1 MKNKILVIEDDRAIS
16 ELLCMNLEASGYETV
31 AAYDGEEAQRLLLWH
46 EDADLA
52 VVDIMLPGI
61 DGFEVCRR
69 IRATNTKIGII
80 MLTARSQEMDKVTG
94 LMTGAD
100 DYVTKPFSV
109 TVLCKKVAAVFANLE
124 LRTPRHD
131 LFDDGFLKIDFSEQS
146 ASLAGESLDFTPKE
160 YRTLFLFV
168 KNPRIILTKRQILEK
183 LWDIDGDFVDE
194 HTLTTIISRIR
205 KKIETD
211 ERKYIKTAY
220 GMGYQWIGGEPR

>member
-1 MKNKILVIEDDRAIS
+1 MKRILIVDDDVHIGNMLEESLSKEGYAVSRAYS
-16 ELLCMNLEASGYETV
+16 GTEAVLSVSLCKPDLVLL
-31 AAYDGEEAQRLLLWH
+31 
-46 EDADLA
+46 DL
-52 VVDIMLPGI
+52 MLPGLS
-61 DGFEVCRR
+61 GEEVLPKLR
-69 IRATNTKIGII
+69 GIPVI
-80 MLTARSQEMDKVTG
+80 VMSAKASVDSKVELLLG
-94 LMTGAD
+94 GAA

-131 LFDDGFLKIDFSEQS
+131 LFDDGFLKIDFSEQR
-146 ASLAGESLDFTPKE
+146 ASLAGKPLDFTPKE

-211 ERKYIKTAY
+211 EHKYIKTAY
-220 GMGYQWIGGEPR
+220 GMGYQWIGGEQA